1 MANDISLNS
10 EVGIAADELLDS
22 PVEENANQFVASL
35 ANNPWGL
42 SPKAMTAKQA
52 AMRQLSTKSGL
63 YASVPITCKGDA
75 CPYSES
81 CRLLP
86 YDLAPEGEYCPVE
99 IARVEHLAV
108 GYYSDF
114 DIDDMS
120 MTDKSLLDE
129 VIFLDVMLERCRA
142 LLSKEGTPVTDILIG
157 MTERGEEIRQPNV
170 SRAWEAYEK
179 ITKRKDQK
187 LQLLAQT
194 RNIKMKQDDGAQH
207 ESWLQTITQN
217 ITAEDIEAV
226 STSS

>member
-1 MANDISLNS
+1 MMAEDRDL
-10 EVGIAADELLDS
+10 VGLDTASDLIDS
-22 PVEENANQFVASL
+22 PHEENAERFMSSL
-35 ANNPWGL
+35 ASNPWGL

-52 AMRQLSTKSGL
+52 AMRALSTKTGL
-63 YASVPITCKGDA
+63 YANIPITCKGDA
-75 CPYSES
+75 CPYAET
-81 CRLLP
+81 CKLLP

-99 IARVEHLAV
+99 IAHVEQLAV
-108 GYYSDF
+108 GYYRDF
-114 DIDDMS
+114 DLDDMS

-129 VIFLDVMLERCRA
+129 VIFLDIMLERCRA
-142 LLSKEGTPVTDILIG
+142 ILAKEGTPVTDILIG

-194 RNIKMKQDDGAQH
+194 RNIKMKQGGDEKQ

-226 STSS
+226 SG